1 MVLNQRVA
9 RGEGCLIP
17 SLRPYSPSFS
27 LRPFS
32 PNMSSSPC
40 YSPHLITLICSPHR
54 LPSGFSRPPIFSSP
68 PFIPPLSSQF
78 FSLSLSLFS
87 SLSFLLP
94 HLFTF
99 PRHVPKSRG
108 PSEGLRPCA
117 EFSLSEPA
125 KLLMIPRTWNPRNHE
140 VLLRRSPVF
149 VWPSGLAVTCGRWSC
164 GRGSQH
170 HSCCNTTL
178 RIARN
183 HLGAACQEWFRF
195 FFF

>member
-17 SLRPYSPSFS
+17 SLRPYSPSFLFALS
-27 LRPFS
+27 LPTCH
-32 PNMSSSPC
+32 PPHVI
-40 YSPHLITLICSPHR
+40 HLIS
-54 LPSGFSRPPIFSSP
+54 LPSFAPLIVSP
-68 PFIPPLSSQF
+68 PVSHPLPF
-78 FSLSLSLFS
+78 FLPLHLFHHCLPSFSLFS

-178 RIARN
+178 SVARN